1 MTCGCCGQ
9 EELME
14 TIHPVQVI
22 VTIVMGL
29 LAWLLY
35 EVNEATK

>member
-1 MTCGCCGQ
+1 MTCGCCGGT
-9 EELME
+9 LME
-14 TIHPVQVI
+14 PMHPLHVI
-22 VTIVMGL
+22 GTIVLGL